1 MSDFDTF
8 FHKAKDKAKDVA
20 DVAGKKTNEL
30 VNLSKLKLQ
39 EMQIGRKIRSLY
51 EQLGRATYQLHKN
64 SFENEELISS
74 LEDEIAE
81 QLDAQAVVDD
91 KLCDMK
97 NQVSCPCCHAKNSKN
112 AVYCSSCGN
121 QLKDEF
127 ADFVENEPEEPAP
140 EAEPEKTE
148 EE

>member
-8 FHKAKDKAKDVA
+8 FNKAKDKAKDVA
-20 DVAGKKTNEL
+20 DVAGKKTTEL

-39 EMQIGRKIRSLY
+39 ELQIGRKIRSLY

-74 LEDEIAE
+74 LEEEIAE
-81 QLDAQAVVDD
+81 QLHAQSEVDE

-97 NQVSCPCCHAKNSKN
+97 NQVSCPCCHAKNSKE

-127 ADFVENEPEEPAP
+127 ADFVEEETQEAAPADETPEE
-140 EAEPEKTE
+140 E
-148 EE
+148 